1 MATCLS
7 AEPGRKAPYSN
18 DLCWRIVWQKAGMEL
33 SFRHIARDLNISIST
48 SHSVYKKFQETGDVS
63 PKIPDGEGKRILT
76 EQQELLVIGLLL
88 DTYLVPVRGLP
99 NGLEDHWCAGFSSI
113 CQIIHRNGLTRKK
126 VQEIALQRLS
136 VCRGDFMAEVQ
147 WFSPDKFVWVD
158 ETGSNK
164 KDQVRRCGYAL
175 RGEYPVSSLPQI
187 PASWTAYI
195 CHCSTIC

>member
-1 MATCLS
+1 MLVLKS
-7 AEPGRKAPYSN
+7 
-18 DLCWRIVWQKAGMEL
+18 QMEKVREYWL
-33 SFRHIARDLNISIST
+33 NSKSHWIALG
-48 SHSVYKKFQETGDVS
+48 Y
-63 PKIPDGEGKRILT
+63 
-76 EQQELLVIGLLL
+76 
-88 DTYLVPVRGLP
+88 TYLVPVRGLP

-195 CHCSTIC
+195 CHCSTICWWCNCIRIDQGNCGWEQVCGFYSVHFSVGQLFCSPCSGGVRTSRWSRHSTFFPSSI

>member
-99 NGLEDHWCAGFSSI
+99 NGLEDHWCAGFSSN
-113 CQIIHRNGLTRKK
+113 H
-126 VQEIALQRLS
+126 LS
-136 VCRGDFMAEVQ
+136 DHPQKWADEEEGSGD
-147 WFSPDKFVWVD
+147 
-158 ETGSNK
+158 
-164 KDQVRRCGYAL
+164 
-175 RGEYPVSSLPQI
+175 
-187 PASWTAYI
+187 
-195 CHCSTIC
+195 CSTKIECLSRRLYGRSPMVFSR